1 MASNNPISREE
12 EPEESRETIGGPG
25 PSKLPAGLYLVATP
39 IGNLGDISRRAVA
52 TLERADRI
60 AAEDTRTTRKL
71 LAALGV
77 PARRLERYD
86 DHADDAARAR
96 LVAAIAAGEAVAL
109 VSDAGMPLIADPG
122 YKLVRAARA
131 AGLRVTA
138 VPGASAP
145 LMALALSGLP
155 TDRFFFGGF
164 LPAKAGARRT
174 AIAALAAIDATLVL
188 FEAPQ
193 RLAESL
199 ADLAAGLGARRPAAI
214 ARELTKL
221 FEELRTGSL
230 ADLAAHYAAVP
241 QPKGE
246 IVVVIG
252 GPVEADAV
260 ATDDAAIDRQL
271 RAAMATMSL
280 RDAVAAVAG
289 ATGQPKRAI
298 YARALAL
305 GTSSRP

>member
-12 EPEESRETIGGPG
+12 ELEKDGETIGGPT

-39 IGNLGDISRRAVA
+39 IGNLGDISRRAIA
-52 TLERADRI
+52 TLSNVDRI

-71 LAALGV
+71 LTILGV
-77 PARRLERYD
+77 KPRRLERYD
-86 DHADDAARAR
+86 DHADEAARER
-96 LVAAIAAGEAVAL
+96 LVAAIVGGEAVAL

-122 YKLVRAARA
+122 YKLVRAVRA

-138 VPGASAP
+138 IPGASAP

-155 TDRFFFGGF
+155 TDRFYFGGF
-164 LPAKAGARRT
+164 LPAKAAARRSFV
-174 AIAALAAIDATLVL
+174 AALAAIDATLVL

-199 ADLAAGLGARRPAAI
+199 ADLVAGLGAERPAVI

-221 FEELRTGSL
+221 FEELRGGTL
-230 ADLAAHYAAVP
+230 AELAGHYAAAA

-252 GPVEADAV
+252 GPLDQANA
-260 ATDDAAIDRQL
+260 ALDDAAIDRRL
-271 RAAMATMSL
+271 REAMATMSL

-289 ATGQPKRAI
+289 ATGQPKRAV

-305 GTSSRP
+305 GEAPRR